1 MTMVTKSFEIRGNF
15 DTVTMRDWISHRS
28 AVLGLHSHSCKN
40 SFPLHNWSHG
50 SSGLN

>member
-28 AVLGLHSHSCKN
+28 AVLGLQISI
-40 SFPLHNWSHG
+40 
-50 SSGLN
+50 SSLKRTQFHFVQLAT